1 MEFLPLE
8 SLVTYGGALA
18 ATLLIVQL
26 LKGFIKIETRIFSCI
41 VALAVL
47 NAAAL
52 GLSLWNWQFGVWSVF
67 NSIVIGFAA
76 SGGYDAYQRLRYG
89 TGAGEDKEPQGDEE
103 KPEDGGEGV

>member
-26 LKGFIKIETRIFSCI
+26 LKNYIPLETRALSCI
-41 VALAVL
+41 VALVVL
-47 NAAAL
+47 NAAAAGL
-52 GLSLWNWQFGVWSVF
+52 GLWNVQFLLWSLF

-76 SGGYDAYQRLRYG
+76 SGGYDAVLRIKNG
-89 TGAGEDKEPQGDEE
+89 PPEE
-103 KPEDGGEGV
+103 